1 MTNRSVQS
9 SAAPAQSS
17 RPGAAP
23 NRLLQLAG
31 CAIVWFLFFG
41 GMYTPFAP
49 WRVAVFRVWLLGTQ
63 QALGGIVW
71 LAALVLLPRLLSNRD
86 VLPLAPG
93 DYVGWLVLGWIIS
106 IAPFLIYRT
115 TGRRRPEFLFTL
127 TLPLWGVAF
136 QWLGQRVLPAGVF
149 SLYSLSPMASAR
161 TAPLQVFLI
170 LWAAAVML
178 WIWDR
183 EFQLPKI
190 SLPKNAAEAVALLRR
205 ARTRQART
213 PQNWSER
220 TDTLAL
226 LRSPKTGE
234 TLRVASGRD
243 GPALV
248 SPSGES
254 FPIHRGIPAF
264 CSPDALGGSNRK
276 FSVLYKVIA
285 GFYDDIQR
293 IVCLLRG
300 TTRYRYAM
308 SYLRALEV
316 EPGQSVL
323 ETSVGTGLNF
333 KCLPKGVKL
342 LGLDLSANMLE
353 RAQENMI
360 RWGLDAD
367 LFLGNA
373 EELPFADDSVDVVF
387 HTGGINFFN
396 DRAKAIREMI
406 RVAKPGSRLLIAD
419 ETEAHAKSVYERT
432 PLIGKFFR
440 NRREPI
446 SAPVDLVPPQM
457 RDVHVELLRD
467 GRFYSLTFRK
477 PLTAANR

>member
-1 MTNRSVQS
+1 MPIPSVES
-9 SAAPAQSS
+9 SRDGVQSS
-17 RPGAAP
+17 RPSAPP

-31 CAIVWFLFFG
+31 GATLWFLFFG
-41 GMYTPFAP
+41 GMYTPFEA
-49 WRVAVFRVWLLGTQ
+49 WHVAVFRVWLLGTQ
-63 QALGGIVW
+63 QAVGGLVW
-71 LAALVLLPRLLSNRD
+71 LAALGLLPRLLSNRD
-86 VLPLAPG
+86 ALPLAPA
-93 DYVGWLVLGWIIS
+93 DYLGWLVLGWIIS
-106 IAPFLIYRT
+106 IAPFVIYRM

-136 QWLGQRVLPAGVF
+136 HLLGQRVLPAGVF
-149 SLYSLSPMASAR
+149 LLYSSMMTSAR
-161 TAPLQVFLI
+161 TALLQLFLT
-170 LWAAAVML
+170 LWAAAAML

-183 EFQLPKI
+183 EFQLPRFR
-190 SLPKNAAEAVALLRR
+190 LL
-205 ARTRQART
+205 ART
-213 PQNWSER
+213 PLYWNER
-220 TDTLAL
+220 PETLAL
-226 LRSPKTGE
+226 LRSPKTGAK
-234 TLRVASGRD
+234 LRVSQGGE
-243 GPALV
+243 GPALI
-248 SPSGES
+248 STSGEI
-254 FPIHRGIPAF
+254 FPIDRGFPVF
-264 CSPDALGGSNRK
+264 SSPDALGGSNQK
-276 FSVLYKVIA
+276 FSVLYKLIA

-316 EPGQSVL
+316 VPGMSVL

-333 KCLPKGVKL
+333 KCFPPGVKL

-353 RAQENMI
+353 RAQENML
-360 RWGLDAD
+360 RWGLDAA

-396 DRAKAIREMI
+396 DRGKAIREMI
-406 RVAKPGSRLLIAD
+406 RVAKPGSRILIAD
-419 ETEAHAKSVYERT
+419 ETEEHAKGVYEQT
-432 PLIGKFFR
+432 PLIGRFFR

-457 RDVHVELLRD
+457 QDVHVELLRD

-477 PLTAANR
+477 P